1 MKLSLPKYNKRAL
14 LKKYARARKRVFA
27 AWNEC
32 PKLKKVQVFEGEFAE
47 FRLWECTPNHVIVST
62 PLFFRDKPLVWA
74 DVKDKV
80 VSKDASVL
88 IFIVDKPMEQVQNA
102 LRQTCRRHSAPY
114 WDLNNP
120 YSTAYWERGWKWKNC
135 GHTAHAL
142 WDTLDGR
149 TIVMRVRTDKRN
161 DSGSHIQT
169 QKEYYKLWRNG
180 VYRHTGLPS
189 DEFDSRACDLNG
201 LDLTLREQAFINI
214 REQVKRVDY
223 MRLRAAA
230 GCEENTAPIR
240 RRKL

>member
-14 LKKYARARKRVFA
+14 LKKYARARKKVSA
-27 AWNEC
+27 TWNEC
-32 PKLKKVQVFEGEFAE
+32 PKLKKVQMLEGVFPE
-47 FRLWECTPNHVIVST
+47 FRLWECTPDHVIVST
-62 PLFFRDKPLVWA
+62 PLPVGSKPITWG
-74 DVKDKV
+74 DVKDQV
-80 VSKDASVL
+80 VCKDASVL

-149 TIVMRVRTDKRN
+149 TIVVRIRTDKRN
-161 DSGSHIQT
+161 DSGCPIQT
-169 QKEYYKLWRNG
+169 QKEYYKLWSNG
-180 VYRHTGLPS
+180 MYRSKGLPA
-189 DEFDSRACDLNG
+189 DEFDSQTCDLDG
-201 LDLTLREQAFINI
+201 LDLTLRAQAFAHI

-223 MRLRAAA
+223 MRLSKAA
-230 GCEENTAPIR
+230 GCEENTVPIR